1 LSFEAKVP
9 IERMPAYW
17 QRVKFLEGLVLLI
30 ASPFLLFPQQ
40 FILLTAVFL
49 LLLAGLWIAP
59 LIIVRSPLIPASPYN
74 AALVVF
80 SFFVGVAILV
90 TADKDLTLSKATVL
104 ILGFG
109 IWRYMI
115 LAIQNRW
122 QLNKAITGYLLVGLG
137 FIFIGL
143 LNADW
148 IAKTTSSVPILG
160 LYSQQLSAASFPT
173 TGLDIH
179 PNQVAGTI
187 MLVLP
192 LLVALLINSLKSGE
206 GRPRTGRWILILAT
220 LFCGLALLLTQSRS
234 GWAGSVAG
242 FLTLLLVW
250 AITMKPSR
258 KRQAVWIVTGLIV
271 IAIFLLPIGLG
282 PQRIQQLWLDPPV
295 ETAVGSLSTF
305 NFRQNLWPWAIE
317 GLKEF
322 PFTGTGLGTFRVVV
336 RRLYP
341 VTINPTYDIAHAH
354 NVFLQVAL
362 DVGIPGLIAYVAML
376 LVSGTVVWQLMKK
389 DQSLRII
396 SAGLLAALAAFHVY
410 GLTDTL
416 ALGSK
421 SSILLWAIFGLLA
434 ATIRLR

>member
-1 LSFEAKVP
+1 VP
-9 IERMPAYW
+9 IEQLSAYW
-17 QRVKFLEGLVLLI
+17 QRVKLVEGLVLLI
-30 ASPFLLFPQQ
+30 ASPFLLFPEQ
-40 FILLTAVFL
+40 FILLSAIFL

-59 LIIVRSPLIPASPYN
+59 LFIVRSPLIPVTPYN
-74 AALVVF
+74 AALVIF

-90 TADKDLTLSKATVL
+90 TADKDLTLSKATVT
-104 ILGFG
+104 ILGLG
-109 IWRYMI
+109 IWRYLV
-115 LAIQNRW
+115 LAVQQRSHLNRA
-122 QLNKAITGYLLVGLG
+122 LTGYLLGGLG

-148 IAKTTSSVPILG
+148 ITKTTSKVPILSV
-160 LYSQQLSAASFPT
+160 YSQKLST
-173 TGLDIH
+173 TSTLPIDFGIH

-192 LLVALLINSLKSGE
+192 LLVALSINAMKNNE
-206 GRPRTGRWILILAT
+206 GRPKAERWILSLASI
-220 LFCGLALLLTQSRS
+220 FCGLTLLFTQSRS
-234 GWAGSVAG
+234 GWAGAIGG

-250 AITMKPSR
+250 AITMKPSK
-258 KRQAVWIVTGLIV
+258 KRRTIWIITGITF
-271 IAIFLLPIGLG
+271 IATLLLLIGLG
-282 PQRIQQLWLDPPV
+282 PERIQQLWLDPPV
-295 ETAVGSLSTF
+295 ETAVGSLSTL

-317 GLKEF
+317 GIKDF

-341 VTINPTYDIAHAH
+341 VTIIPTFDIAHAH

-362 DVGIPGLIAYVAML
+362 DIGIPGLIAYAAML
-376 LVSGTVVWQLMKK
+376 LVSGGAAWQLIKG
-389 DQSLRII
+389 DQSLQTI
-396 SAGLLAALAAFHVY
+396 SAGMLASLVAFHIY

-434 ATIRLR
+434 AMIRLR